1 MKAHCN
7 STLYVVRSNALSF
20 CIASRLSLSES
31 IAMVL
36 SLNFIVN
43 LEIVN
48 KAKNTTNES
57 KGVLDIARETYF
69 GPNVSKTDLPTLFS
83 GICKAS
89 NLYQV
94 EAGSH

>member
-1 MKAHCN
+1 MKTYCAHC
-7 STLYVVRSNALSF
+7 VRSIIVLCHF
-20 CIASRLSLSES
+20 YIDSRFSLSES
-31 IAMVL
+31 IAMLL
-36 SLNFIVN
+36 SLHFVN

-69 GPNVSKTDLPTLFS
+69 GPNVRKTDLPTMFS

-89 NLYQV
+89 NLHQV
-94 EAGSH
+94 EAGSQ